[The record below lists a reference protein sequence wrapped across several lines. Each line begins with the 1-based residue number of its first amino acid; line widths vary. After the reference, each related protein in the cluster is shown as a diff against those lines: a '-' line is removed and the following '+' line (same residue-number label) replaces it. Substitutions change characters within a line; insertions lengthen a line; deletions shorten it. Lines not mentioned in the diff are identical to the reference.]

1 MCKARQHHDWL
12 HPRSLQ
18 YESLCSAFCQEEPMV
33 LSQTRNSLLTQ
44 STDSRLLSILFVSS
58 LCADQVCVIKLDE
71 IYNMSSI
78 VWHMVET

>member
-1 MCKARQHHDWL
+1 
-12 HPRSLQ
+12 
-18 YESLCSAFCQEEPMV
+18 MV